1 MVLGFAGKILR
12 VDLSSGSISTDEPD
26 EEFYRTYLGGAGFV
40 SHFLLKEIPRGIDAF
55 SPENKMMWAIG
66 PMTGLPF
73 PGNSRSCVGTKS
85 PLTDGYSKSEA
96 GGYWPSALKQA
107 GYDGVIVEGKSEKP
121 VYLLVT
127 DEKVEL
133 RDASH
138 LWGKTTLETQD
149 AIAEETGI
157 RNIRTSSIGPAGEN
171 MVRFACIMNDL
182 TEAHGRGGT
191 GAVMGS
197 KNLKAI
203 AAYGRKRP
211 EVADPEKVQGLA
223 RWMGQNFKDQPLF
236 GASLAEVGTGEHATM
251 LGGTEIGNLP
261 SHNFDVNAFEETAN
275 ITANTTMDTYG
286 TGMEGCAACGVR
298 CKKTVEIGEPWN
310 VNRRSGG
317 PEYESLAAL
326 GATCDVGDLAA
337 VCKANELANLYS
349 LDTISLGVTIAFGM
363 ECFEKELLSS
373 EDTNG
378 VELRFGSG
386 DALVRAVEMITRREG
401 TAGDILAEGV
411 KKAAERIG
419 KGSDEFAVHVKGVE
433 IPMHDPR
440 VKQGL
445 GVVYSVEAHGADHC
459 AGMHDT
465 GHTQDSPGVE
475 HLRGLGGRGPMP
487 ADDLSMDK
495 VATEKAAHVNALFR
509 DSLVC
514 CSMLPWTVSQHA
526 EIVRALTG
534 WSYTVHEAVQL
545 GERVATLGRVFNLS
559 EGLTTADD
567 TLPKR
572 MFRPTRRGALKD
584 GGIDPARMR
593 DAIRMFYGVM
603 GWDEETGIPT
613 SAKLGELN
621 IGWAAESIPS

>member
-1 MVLGFAGKILR
+1 MVPGFAGKILR
-12 VDLSSGSISTDEPD
+12 VDLTSGSIETEEPE

-40 SHFLLKEIPRGIDAF
+40 GYYLLKEIPKGIDAF
-55 SPENKMMWAIG
+55 SPENVLVWAIG

-73 PGNSRSCVGTKS
+73 PGNSRSCVGAKS
-85 PLTDGYSKSEA
+85 PLTDGFSKSEA
-96 GGYWPSALKQA
+96 GGHFPSALKQA
-107 GYDGVIVEGKSEKP
+107 GYDAIIVKGKAPQP

-127 DEKVEL
+127 EDKVEL
-133 RDASH
+133 RDATH
-138 LWGKTTLETQD
+138 LWGKTTLETED
-149 AIAEETGI
+149 AVKEETGI
-157 RNIRTSSIGPAGEN
+157 DNIRLSCIGPGGEN

-182 TEAHGRGGT
+182 KEAHGRGGT

-211 EVADPEKVQGLA
+211 EVADPDKVMELA
-223 RWMGQNFKDQPLF
+223 RWMGQNFKELPLY
-236 GASLAEVGTGEHATM
+236 GGSLHQVGTGAHGTM

-261 SHNFDVNAFEETAN
+261 SHNFDYNAFEETAN
-275 ITANTTMDTYG
+275 ITADTTLNTYG
-286 TGMEGCAACGVR
+286 VGMDGCTACGVR
-298 CKKTVEIGEPWN
+298 CKKVVEIGEPWN
-310 VNRRSGG
+310 VDPRNGG

-349 LDTISLGVTIAFGM
+349 LDTISLGVVVAFGM
-363 ECFEKELLSS
+363 ECYEKELLSS

-378 VELRFGSG
+378 LDLKWGSG
-386 DALVRAVEMITRREG
+386 EALVQAIEMITRRQG
-401 TAGDILAEGV
+401 RAGDILAEGT

-419 KGSDEFAVHVKGVE
+419 KNSDEFAVHVKGVE

-465 GHTQDSPGVE
+465 GHTQDNAGVQ
-475 HLRGLGGRGPMP
+475 HLRGMGGAGPMP
-487 ADDLSMDK
+487 ADELSWDK
-495 VATEKAAHVNALFR
+495 VRTEKAAHCYAQFR

-514 CSMLPWTVSQHA
+514 CSMLPWTVSKHA
-526 EIVRALTG
+526 EVVSALTG
-534 WSYTVHEAVQL
+534 WWYTPHEAVLQ
-545 GERVATLGRVFNLS
+545 GERVATLGRIFNLR
-559 EGLTTADD
+559 EGLTKADD
-567 TLPKR
+567 ILPKR
-572 MFRPTRRGALKD
+572 MFTGTQRGALK
-584 GGIDPARMR
+584 GRGIDPEKMQE
-593 DAIRMFYGVM
+593 AIYKFYGVM

-613 SAKLGELN
+613 DAKLGELG
-621 IGWAAESIPS
+621 IEWAREYIPA

>member
-1 MVLGFAGKILR
+1 NL
-12 VDLSSGSISTDEPD
+12 
-26 EEFYRTYLGGAGFV
+26 
-40 SHFLLKEIPRGIDAF
+40 
-55 SPENKMMWAIG
+55 
-66 PMTGLPF
+66 
-73 PGNSRSCVGTKS
+73 
-85 PLTDGYSKSEA
+85 
-96 GGYWPSALKQA
+96 
-107 GYDGVIVEGKSEKP
+107 
-121 VYLLVT
+121 
-127 DEKVEL
+127 
-133 RDASH
+133 
-138 LWGKTTLETQD
+138 
-149 AIAEETGI
+149 
-157 RNIRTSSIGPAGEN
+157 
-171 MVRFACIMNDL
+171 VRFACIMNDL
-182 TEAHGRGGT
+182 KEAHGRGGT

-203 AAYGRKRP
+203 AAHGRKRP
-211 EVADPEKVQGLA
+211 EVADPDKVRDLA

-236 GASLAEVGTGEHATM
+236 GKSLSLVGTGEHGTM
-251 LGGTEIGNLP
+251 LGGNDIGNLP
-261 SHNFDVNAFEETAN
+261 SHNFDWNSFDETAN

-286 TGMEGCAACGVR
+286 VGMDGCTACGVR
-298 CKKTVEIGEPWN
+298 CKKVVEIGAPWN
-310 VNRRSGG
+310 VDRRNGG

-326 GATCDVGDLAA
+326 GSTCGVGDLAA

-378 VELRFGSG
+378 LQLKFGNG
-386 DALVRAVEMITRREG
+386 DALVQAVEMIARREG
-401 TAGDILAEGV
+401 NAGDILAEGT

-465 GHTQDSPGVE
+465 GHTQESPGVD
-475 HLRGLGGRGPMP
+475 HLRGLGGKGPMP
-487 ADDLSMDK
+487 ADELSMNK
-495 VATEKAAHVNALFR
+495 VVTEKAAHVNALFR

-545 GERVATLGRVFNLS
+545 GERIATLGRVFNLR
-559 EGLTTADD
+559 EGLTKADD

-572 MFRPTRRGALKD
+572 MFTGTQRGALKN
-584 GGIDPARMR
+584 GGIDRAKMQG
-593 DAIRMFYGVM
+593 AVKMFYGVM

-613 SAKLGELN
+613 RAKLGEL
-621 IGWAAESIPS
+621 GVSWAAEYIPA